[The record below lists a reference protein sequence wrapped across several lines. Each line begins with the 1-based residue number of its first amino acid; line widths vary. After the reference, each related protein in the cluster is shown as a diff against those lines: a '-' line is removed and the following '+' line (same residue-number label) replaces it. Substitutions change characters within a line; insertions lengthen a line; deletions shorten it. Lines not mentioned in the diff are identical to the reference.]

1 MSTWEVEGLLFLFT
15 KYLTEFLQAD
25 GIISVRSKGMQWKF
39 GQIQKDDPLVC
50 HKGSCVINYSQSYYS
65 IIIIIIIEISPN
77 GNAVFCSCHQFLFH
91 VLYGKFT
98 DFQSIKTH
106 FRAVL
111 FEVTLL
117 QKQLFSINSETS
129 FNSLS

>member
-1 MSTWEVEGLLFLFT
+1 MIV
-15 KYLTEFLQAD
+15 
-25 GIISVRSKGMQWKF
+25 V
-39 GQIQKDDPLVC
+39 
-50 HKGSCVINYSQSYYS
+50 VIVVVV
-65 IIIIIIIEISPN
+65 IIIIRIIQEIPAHGKAAFS
-77 GNAVFCSCHQFLFH
+77 SCHPFLFH
-91 VLYGKFT
+91 VHYGKFT